1 MKNLL
6 FYLVTMILLFFLAEY
21 AFRFYTKFE
30 TIYDIEMHKY
40 ALKLKQVS
48 HTDGLS
54 HEHIPN
60 TEAQLM
66 NVNVAINNIGLRD
79 DFIDNLKNKNEY
91 RIIYLGS
98 SITMGWGVP
107 FDSVFTS
114 LLEEKLNTNNN
125 NIYYNIINAGIGNYN
140 TEMESIYLD
149 MNIAS
154 LQPDQVFLHYFI
166 NDAEI
171 LNQNE
176 NHYLVKTSYL
186 VAYFYIRLKHL
197 LINSSSNYNSIGQ
210 YYLDLYTEKNTGWEN
225 AKKSITRIN
234 DICKS
239 NDIGF
244 SVVIQPDLQNL
255 SKDSDEFK
263 CHSIIKNF
271 LRFNNIEFIDLFDD
285 FSLKIKNDPKVYW
298 VAPGDRH
305 PNSKGHKLIFDS
317 LYENLSLLYK

>member
-1 MKNLL
+1 MKDLL

-21 AFRFYTKFE
+21 AFRLYTKFE

-40 ALKLKQVS
+40 AIKLKQAS
-48 HTDGLS
+48 HIDGLS

-79 DFIDNLKNKNEY
+79 DFIDNVKNKNEY

-125 NIYYNIINAGIGNYN
+125 DIYYNIINAGIGNYN

-149 MNIAS
+149 MNITS

-176 NHYLVKTSYL
+176 NHYL
-186 VAYFYIRLKHL
+186 
-197 LINSSSNYNSIGQ
+197 
-210 YYLDLYTEKNTGWEN
+210 
-225 AKKSITRIN
+225 
-234 DICKS
+234 
-239 NDIGF
+239 
-244 SVVIQPDLQNL
+244 NL
-255 SKDSDEFK
+255 NCS
-263 CHSIIKNF
+263 
-271 LRFNNIEFIDLFDD
+271 
-285 FSLKIKNDPKVYW
+285 
-298 VAPGDRH
+298 
-305 PNSKGHKLIFDS
+305 KLIVFRSFKGFVDCFRIFTFISFRPTSIFLPRWIS
-317 LYENLSLLYK
+317 LTSWN